1 MRPTEHQLS
10 TNERYGPLPVR
21 LLQALQAIA
30 TNRAPPSVVC
40 HLLSLLLLD
49 IISRRVFPGTL
60 PISIDGPY
68 GSSVA
73 HRLDIFDVLPV
84 DHVSS
89 CDKRTSYV
97 PCLRLL
103 LTVWADRLTIDILPD
118 DVLLHIFLF
127 DRSWDRRWHLNWRWH
142 RLVHVC
148 QRWRSVVFAYPNFL
162 DLRLVCDTTRRVGL
176 TSIWPPVPIIIKDM
190 DACGLPRDYDFD
202 AAIVHYS
209 RVCELS
215 LLSLSSSQLQRLTSA
230 MQKRF
235 PALTR
240 LVLGSRGSSPTS
252 ALPDGFLG
260 GSAPRLQSLELD
272 SVSFPALPNLLLSS
286 TDLVRLTLWNI
297 PDSGYIPPEAIVT
310 GLAVLANLKYL
321 TIKFGSSRSLSDRE
335 GRRPLPET
343 RIVLPALIRFQF
355 QGDSEYLED
364 LVARIDA
371 PFIDY
376 IWITFFYQ
384 PFFNIPQLA
393 QFMRRPTRF
402 GTHNEVH
409 ANFDHYGV
417 LVKSLSST
425 RTHDEKSV
433 LRIICGEQ
441 SRELNE
447 QLLSLAQVYKSFF
460 PSNYRVKH
468 LYVTSQYLPS
478 QLHNIEDIQWPE
490 FFHLFTAVKN
500 LYLCKEFAKCV
511 ALSLQRDAGERV
523 TDMLPALESLSLEGL
538 RPWGAARRAI

>member
-1 MRPTEHQLS
+1 M
-10 TNERYGPLPVR
+10 
-21 LLQALQAIA
+21 
-30 TNRAPPSVVC
+30 
-40 HLLSLLLLD
+40 LLD

-60 PISIDGPY
+60 PIRIHGPY
-68 GSSVA
+68 GSSEA

-103 LTVWADRLTIDILPD
+103 LTVWAGRLTIDILPD

-162 DLRLVCDTTRRVGL
+162 DLRLVCDTTTRVGL

-209 RVCELS
+209 RVCELN

-240 LVLGSRGSSPTS
+240 LVLGSRGSSPAS

-272 SVSFPALPNLLLSS
+272 YISFPALPDLLLSS

-297 PDSGYIPPEAIVT
+297 PHSGHIPPEAIVT
-310 GLAVLANLKYL
+310 SLAVLANLKYL

-335 GRRPLPET
+335 SRRPLPET

-355 QGDSEYLED
+355 QGDSENLED

-402 GTHNEVH
+402 GTHN
-409 ANFDHYGV
+409 D
-417 LVKSLSST
+417 
-425 RTHDEKSV
+425 
-433 LRIICGEQ
+433 
-441 SRELNE
+441 
-447 QLLSLAQVYKSFF
+447 
-460 PSNYRVKH
+460 
-468 LYVTSQYLPS
+468 
-478 QLHNIEDIQWPE
+478 
-490 FFHLFTAVKN
+490 
-500 LYLCKEFAKCV
+500 
-511 ALSLQRDAGERV
+511 
-523 TDMLPALESLSLEGL
+523 
-538 RPWGAARRAI
+538 